1 MDDDKTIINSED
13 YIDIRSQL
21 AKIRKA
27 KGFTQNEIGDRLGVS
42 IRTIQ
47 FYENHQRGFNQS
59 RLKLL
64 FKALEVT
71 PNEFFEWP
79 DDGVQRP
86 PLVLP
91 PDDYHEMNA
100 LTAVTKFQTYSKEE
114 LKKVYESVCHAKSLL
129 EAAMCSSREDL
140 GWVDYLIKMNHNKD
154 K

>member
-1 MDDDKTIINSED
+1 MDDNLTINSDD

-27 KGFTQNEIGDRLGVS
+27 KGFTQSEIGERLGVS

-59 RLKLL
+59 RLKVL

-79 DDGVQRP
+79 DAKENRP
-86 PLVLP
+86 PLILP
-91 PDDYHEMNA
+91 PDDYKEMNVLMA
-100 LTAVTKFQTYSKEE
+100 LTKLQTHSKDD
-114 LKKVYESVCHAKSLL
+114 LKKIYESICHAKSLL
-129 EAAMCSSREDL
+129 EIAMCSNHEDL
-140 GWVDYLIKMNHNKD
+140 GWIDYLMKKFHNND

>member
-1 MDDDKTIINSED
+1 MDDDQTIKDSQD
-13 YIDIRSQL
+13 YIDIRKQL

-27 KGFTQNEIGDRLGVS
+27 KGFTQTEIGNRLGVS
-42 IRTIQ
+42 LRTIQ

-79 DDGVQRP
+79 EDEENRT

-91 PDDYHEMNA
+91 PDDYQEMNVLMA
-100 LTAVTKFQTYSKEE
+100 LTKLQTHSKDD
-114 LKKVYESVCHAKSLL
+114 LKKVYESICHAKSLL

-140 GWVDYLIKMNHNKD
+140 GWIDSLIKTCHNKD